1 MPRAPR
7 DSLNDFYGGPPAL
20 GRAPLARRAR
30 PVVSLDM
37 PPVWFRLLV
46 ALSLWT
52 SALAQGVPAPVISE
66 FLASNSGGLRDEEG
80 DSPDW
85 MEIHNPG
92 ATSVNLGGWFL
103 TDATNRLNRWWA
115 RRDEGNIRPADRHQ
129 PLIHR
134 PTAAAGAIP
143 RLRALA
149 QEHWTGHDAKPRQ
162 GQAPLPLTGSR
173 LTGSTPPIALST
185 S

>member
-1 MPRAPR
+1 MPAAPR
-7 DSLNDFYGGPPAL
+7 DSLTGLNGGPPAV

-30 PVVSLDM
+30 PVVSLDIC
-37 PPVWFRLLV
+37 PPVWFRLLL

-92 ATSVNLGGWFL
+92 ATPVNLGGWFL
-103 TDATNRLNRWWA
+103 TDATICLNRWWGPT
-115 RRDEGNIRPADRHQ
+115 RRR
-129 PLIHR
+129 
-134 PTAAAGAIP
+134 
-143 RLRALA
+143 
-149 QEHWTGHDAKPRQ
+149 
-162 GQAPLPLTGSR
+162 
-173 LTGSTPPIALST
+173 
-185 S
+185 